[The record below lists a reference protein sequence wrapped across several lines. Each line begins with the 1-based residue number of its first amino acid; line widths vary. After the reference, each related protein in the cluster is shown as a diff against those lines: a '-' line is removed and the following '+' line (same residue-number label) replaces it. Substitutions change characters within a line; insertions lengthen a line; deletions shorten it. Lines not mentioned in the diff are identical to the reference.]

1 MLASPRYANWTVSA
15 IALEAGFGDLS
26 HFNRNFKRRYGAS
39 PSEIR
44 AEGRSGNE

>member
-15 IALEAGFGDLS
+15 IALEAGFGGLS
-26 HFNRNFKRRYGAS
+26 HFNRKHRYGAS

-44 AEGRSGNE
+44 AEGRSDNE